1 MTFQPW
7 MLESL
12 GRRVVLTKK
21 VGEYPAGRT
30 GRLVSLQAGAA
41 PLENGPYM
49 TVCFSLFDESDEEN
63 VPLDAVRPMLLQG

>member
-21 VGEYPAGRT
+21 VGDHPVGRT
-30 GRLVSLQAGAA
+30 GRVVSLQAGA
-41 PLENGPYM
+41 PPWESGPYM
-49 TVCFSLFDESDEEN
+49 TVVFCLWDEFAEEN
-63 VPLDAVRPMLLQG
+63 VPLDAVRPLILQR